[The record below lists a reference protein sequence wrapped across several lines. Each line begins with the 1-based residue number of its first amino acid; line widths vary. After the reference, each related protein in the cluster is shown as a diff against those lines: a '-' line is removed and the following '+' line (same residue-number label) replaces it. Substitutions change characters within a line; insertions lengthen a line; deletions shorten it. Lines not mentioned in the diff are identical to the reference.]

1 MPTPGNAILI
11 TPEADI
17 VPINLPADEDERQA
31 VMRAVIRCDLYDV
44 VALTTRLD
52 MWIDDEGI
60 YRHPVNKLATLLAVR
75 HGFAWQLY
83 HGPVLLTGGADK
95 DGETLPLTPDM
106 VRALLTSVDDIVS

>member
-1 MPTPGNAILI
+1 MSTAILI

-17 VPINLPADEDERQA
+17 VPITLPDNPDHRQA

-52 MWIDDEGI
+52 MWIDEEGI
-60 YRHPVNKLATLLAVR
+60 YRHPVNQLATLLAAR
-75 HGFAWQLY
+75 HGFTWQKY
-83 HGPVLLTGGADK
+83 HGPVLLTGGPDQ

-106 VRALLTSVDDIVS
+106 VRALLTSVADIVS